1 MNDWDRNNLHWI
13 LDADEDTLNDF
24 YSWATDD
31 DIKYALELVQTAKA
45 ELLVLEAEL
54 ADDVEDTTDAA
65 NLLRKFRL

>member
-54 ADDVEDTTDAA
+54 ADDVEDTTDACL
-65 NLLRKFRL
+65 LLRKFRL

>member
-54 ADDVEDTTDAA
+54 ADDVEDTKDACL
-65 NLLRKFRL
+65 LLRKFRL

>member
-54 ADDVEDTTDAA
+54 ADEVEDTTDACH
-65 NLLRKFRL
+65 LLRKFRL

>member
-45 ELLVLEAEL
+45 ELIAQEIEL
-54 ADDVEDTTDAA
+54 MDAVDDVNQARDV
-65 NLLRKFRL
+65 LRKFQL

>member
-45 ELLVLEAEL
+45 ELIAQEIEL
-54 ADDVEDTTDAA
+54 MDAVDDVNQARDV
-65 NLLRKFRL
+65 LRQFRL

>member
-54 ADDVEDTTDAA
+54 ADEVEDTSDAR
-65 NLLRKFRL
+65 NILKQFQL

>member
-54 ADDVEDTTDAA
+54 ADEVEDTSDAC
-65 NLLRKFRL
+65 NILKQFQL